1 MEKEI
6 IEVKPHVIYSKCV
19 LENGKQSDCRTCN
32 NKDVCILY
40 QPRCMCLKPYP
51 GHPDGCPNY
60 GKPGCPPNT
69 PMYDQV
75 FDMDEPIYAI
85 VTNYDLEEYFN
96 QRRKNRPDLP
106 EGQIR
111 NSRCW
116 QPRTK
121 KENDYAVRDFL
132 NKLNR
137 KDYVATR
144 LLESMGVDVIGTMKE
159 IGLEIKFPVID
170 HVYRVS
176 FAAKAREMPLQE
188 YNTEIYEEE
197 KGIKKGLRTLV
208 KKK

>member
-1 MEKEI
+1 ME
-6 IEVKPHVIYSKCV
+6 EVFEVNPLV
-19 LENGKQSDCRTCN
+19 LYPICIVEAGKQLDCRNCS
-32 NKDVCILY
+32 NKDVCITY
-40 QPRCMCLKPYP
+40 QPRCMCLRPWA
-51 GHPDGCPNY
+51 GHPNGCPNY

-75 FDMDEPIYAI
+75 FDRNEPIYAI
-85 VTNYDLEEYFN
+85 VTDYNLEEYFN
-96 QRRKNRPDLP
+96 QRRERRPDLA

-121 KENDYAVRDFL
+121 KENDFAVRDFL

-159 IGLEIKFPVID
+159 VGLDIKFPVID
-170 HVYRVS
+170 HVYRIS
-176 FAAKAREMPLQE
+176 FAAKVYEVPLEE
-188 YNTEIYEEE
+188 YGIEIYEEQ

-208 KKK
+208 KKR